1 MHFILKIDKQKC
13 NKTVFF
19 FKDWDSKYF
28 HIVIAPRKLIIGL
41 MNFDFEKY
49 KIKVNSNNYPLGMD

>member
-28 HIVIAPRKLIIGL
+28 NIVVELRKLIIGL